1 MRMIVAASLAIAFAA
16 PSGAKAAPA
25 SGQSPCLLQD
35 MVQGWKVLNDST
47 LIVTDRTNKKFRL
60 SLTGA
65 CHDLQFQT
73 VLAFKPFSGS
83 SLSCLARNDSVL
95 APPPVGNAPVQR
107 CLITEIRAYT
117 AAMENADEMAEG
129 TLHHHPDTGGEIGA
143 IP

>member
-16 PSGAKAAPA
+16 PSAAKAAPA
-25 SGQSPCLLQD
+25 SGQSPCLRQD

-83 SLSCLARNDSVL
+83 SLSCLARNVSVL